1 MHWLLTALKVKE
13 SFMRVFPDGQAP
25 RRIVERW
32 INRCRARRG
41 ALWSN
46 AMKST
51 VMMAGL
57 IALAC
62 SSLPAFA
69 KVQGTGLAIADVTLA
84 HVKAEHR
91 DRAIDAARNLASH
104 RADRSSTQSHQG

>member
-1 MHWLLTALKVKE
+1 MVRRSGVSSSDG
-13 SFMRVFPDGQAP
+13 SFDAAH
-25 RRIVERW
+25 
-32 INRCRARRG
+32 RAVRTG
-41 ALWSN
+41 GN

-51 VMMAGL
+51 VMTAGL

-84 HVKAEHR
+84 HAKAEHG
-91 DRAIDAARNLASH
+91 DRAIDAERNLASH

>member
-1 MHWLLTALKVKE
+1 
-13 SFMRVFPDGQAP
+13 
-25 RRIVERW
+25 
-32 INRCRARRG
+32 
-41 ALWSN
+41 
-46 AMKST
+46 MKST
-51 VMMAGL
+51 VMTAGL

-84 HVKAEHR
+84 HAKAEHR
-91 DRAIDAARNLASH
+91 DRAIDAERNLASH

>member
-1 MHWLLTALKVKE
+1 MHRLLTALKVKE

-32 INRCRARRG
+32 INRCRAPRG
-41 ALWSN
+41 APWSN

-57 IALAC
+57 VALAC

-69 KVQGTGLAIADVTLA
+69 KVQGTGLAIADVTLSR
-84 HVKAEHR
+84 VKAEHR

-104 RADRSSTQSHQG
+104 RADRSGTQSHQG